1 MQQQQNTSALG
12 TMHQQH
18 ILLALCVMHNTST
31 IHYATVLCT
40 IIHYTATK
48 LYGGYF
54 LLNLPNIIKL

>member
-40 IIHYTATK
+40 IQQHNTSSIQQ
-48 LYGGYF
+48 
-54 LLNLPNIIKL
+54 